1 MFRRA
6 VRTPAGDAS
15 RRGDDAATSDGASV
29 NRPGHELGRPT
40 DYAGARAPRRAV
52 LEGRLARLEP
62 LDPMRHGDDLWQA
75 AREAEARDSF
85 DYLPYGPFKDR
96 AGRSDRTARGVAAFA
111 NIVADMGVIEIGH
124 VWFAPSLQRTAAASE
139 AIFLLMAE
147 AFDGLGYRRLEWKTN
162 ALNRP
167 SRRAAERFGFTH
179 EGVFRQHRVWKGR
192 NRDTAWYALIDA
204 DWPLV
209 RESFALWLGPANFDA
224 RGCQRRSL
232 GEVRRSQCG

>member
-1 MFRRA
+1 
-6 VRTPAGDAS
+6 
-15 RRGDDAATSDGASV
+15 V

-96 AGRSDRTARGVAAFA
+96 AGHDAHLAQQGSSSDPLAFAIVGRSDRTARGVAAFA

-179 EGVFRQHRVWKGR
+179 EGVFRQHRFWKGR